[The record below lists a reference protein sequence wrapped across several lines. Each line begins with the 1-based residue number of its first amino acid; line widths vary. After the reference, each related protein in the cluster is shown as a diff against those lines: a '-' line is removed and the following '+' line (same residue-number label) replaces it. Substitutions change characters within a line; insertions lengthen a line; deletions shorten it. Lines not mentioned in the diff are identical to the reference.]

1 MSTCPNCRKEV
12 SHVLRCEMANVV
24 SAMYLDEVGE
34 ARLKEQSFEPEAVE
48 FLCPECNQKLF
59 DTSEDAENFL
69 KGLPQDKEGD
79 KPNLVQG

>member
-1 MSTCPNCRKEV
+1 MPTCPNCRKEV

-59 DTSEDAENFL
+59 DTNEDAENFL
-69 KGLPQDKEGD
+69 KGQPAEQEGD
-79 KPNLVQG
+79 KANLVQG